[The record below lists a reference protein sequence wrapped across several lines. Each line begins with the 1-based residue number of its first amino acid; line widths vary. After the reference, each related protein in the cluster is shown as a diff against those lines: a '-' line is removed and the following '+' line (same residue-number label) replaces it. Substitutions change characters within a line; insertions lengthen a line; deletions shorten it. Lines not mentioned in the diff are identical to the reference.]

1 MRLLGRVGSSVKW
14 RMCRGVKVAEAKT
27 IRVQL
32 VRSMIG
38 RPEKQ
43 RVVLRGMGLTKM
55 QKTVQLPD
63 TPQIRGMLNKV
74 QHLVRVEE

>member
-1 MRLLGRVGSSVKW
+1 MS
-14 RMCRGVKVAEAKT
+14 EAKNIT
-27 IRVQL
+27 VRL

-63 TPQIRGMLNKV
+63 TPQVRGMLDKV
-74 QHLVRVEE
+74 KHLIRVEE

>member
-1 MRLLGRVGSSVKW
+1 MYRGSQ
-14 RMCRGVKVAEAKT
+14 VAEAKKIT
-27 IRVQL
+27 VRL

-43 RVVLRGMGLTKM
+43 RAVLRGMGLTKM
-55 QKTVQLPD
+55 QKTVQLLD
-63 TPQIRGMLNKV
+63 TPQVRGMLYKV

>member
-1 MRLLGRVGSSVKW
+1 M
-14 RMCRGVKVAEAKT
+14 AEALKVT
-27 IRVQL
+27 IWL

-55 QKTVQLPD
+55 QKTVQLID
-63 TPQIRGMLNKV
+63 TPQVRGMLAKV
-74 QHLVRVEE
+74 KHLVCVEE

>member
-1 MRLLGRVGSSVKW
+1 M
-14 RMCRGVKVAEAKT
+14 AEAKT
-27 IRVQL
+27 IRVRL

-43 RVVLRGMGLTKM
+43 RAVLRGMGLTKM

-63 TPQIRGMLNKV
+63 TPQVRGMLDKV
-74 QHLVRVEE
+74 KHLTRVEE

>member
-1 MRLLGRVGSSVKW
+1 M
-14 RMCRGVKVAEAKT
+14 AEAKT

-55 QKTVQLPD
+55 QKTVQLLD
-63 TPQIRGMLNKV
+63 TPQIRGMLDKV
-74 QHLVRVEE
+74 RHLVRVEE